1 MTMDF
6 KMVLESKPAGIGCPT
21 HITLEL
27 QRGLASDSLLMRCH
41 VLPNCI
47 EGQKWP
53 VAYHTWVGLRM
64 ALLVTQ
70 KLDQCLELLR
80 TERAPGPK
88 H

>member
-1 MTMDF
+1 MSMDL
-6 KMVLESKPAGIGCPT
+6 KMVLESKAAGLRCPT

-27 QRGLASDSLLMRCH
+27 KGGLATDSLLVRCH

-47 EGQKWP
+47 QGRKWS
-53 VAYHTWVGLRM
+53 VAYYTWVGLRM
-64 ALLVTQ
+64 ALLVTR
-70 KLDQCLELLR
+70 KLHQCLELLR

>member
-1 MTMDF
+1 MDL
-6 KMVLESKPAGIGCPT
+6 KMALESKAAGIRCPT

-27 QRGLASDSLLMRCH
+27 QGDLTTDSLLVLNH

-47 EGQKWP
+47 EGREWP

-64 ALLVTQ
+64 AILVTQ
-70 KLDQCLELLR
+70 KLDRCLELLR
-80 TERAPGPK
+80 TEQAPGPK